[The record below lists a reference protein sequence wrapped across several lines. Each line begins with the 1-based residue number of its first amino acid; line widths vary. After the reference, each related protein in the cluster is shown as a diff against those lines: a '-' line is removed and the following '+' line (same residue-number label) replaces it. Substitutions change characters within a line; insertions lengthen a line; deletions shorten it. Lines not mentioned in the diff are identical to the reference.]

1 MRLKLKER
9 GSSLPEAAIV
19 MSVLLALLFGIV
31 DFGRATYTYAY
42 VAQVA
47 RQGARWMIVRGSQC
61 TVLDHCN
68 AQTSD
73 VQNYVRSLSQGATD
87 PTQIRASAG
96 FSSVTCPAGSLVSN
110 APGCT
115 VSVTVT
121 YPFQFMLPYMPK
133 SHGQLLTLNVTSTS
147 QMVISQ

>member
-1 MRLKLKER
+1 MIRKKER

-68 AQTSD
+68 AHSPEVLT
-73 VQNYVRSLSQGATD
+73 YVRGLGQGATD
-87 PTQIRASAG
+87 PSQLGAVAG
-96 FSSVTCPAGSLVSN
+96 FGNCPSGSLVTN

-121 YPFQFMLPYMPK
+121 YPFTFMLPYLPK
-133 SHGQLLTLNVTSTS
+133 SQGKLLTLNIVSTS

>member
-1 MRLKLKER
+1 MIVKLKER

-19 MSVLLALLFGIV
+19 MSVLLAMLFGII

-68 AQTSD
+68 AQSSD
-73 VQNYVRSLSQGATD
+73 VQTYIRSLGQGATD
-87 PTQIRASAG
+87 SSKIGATAG
-96 FSSVTCPAGSLVSN
+96 FNTSTCPAGSPVSN

-133 SHGQLLTLNVTSTS
+133 SQGHLLTLNITSTS

>member
-1 MRLKLKER
+1 MIVKLKER

-19 MSVLLALLFGIV
+19 MSVLLAMLFGII

-68 AQTSD
+68 AQSSD
-73 VQNYVRSLSQGATD
+73 VQTYVRGLGQGATD
-87 PTQIRASAG
+87 SSKIGATAG
-96 FSSVTCPAGSLVSN
+96 FNPAPARPEVRYRTRRA
-110 APGCT
+110 AP
-115 VSVTVT
+115 SA
-121 YPFQFMLPYMPK
+121 LP
-133 SHGQLLTLNVTSTS
+133 
-147 QMVISQ
+147 

>member
-1 MRLKLKER
+1 MRVNVKER

-19 MSVLLALLFGIV
+19 MSVLLALLFGII

-61 TVLDHCN
+61 SMLDHCN
-68 AQTSD
+68 AHSAD
-73 VQNYVRSLSQGATD
+73 VQTYVRGLSQGATD
-87 PTQIRASAG
+87 QTQLTATAG
-96 FSSVTCPAGSLVSN
+96 FGGCPAGSLAN
-110 APGCT
+110 NGPGCT
-115 VSVTVT
+115 VSVTVN
-121 YPFQFMLPYMPK
+121 YPFTFMLPYMPK
-133 SHGQLLTLNVTSTS
+133 SHGQLLMLNITSTS